1 LSVKKSPT
9 SAAIATVQTEKPS
22 IKEVLTN
29 TPFMLLFSAQF
40 TQNIGSAVSWLALQ
54 FLLFKLTESPGL
66 MGILSIIFW
75 LPYVLFTPF
84 AGVFVDRYDQRK
96 ILLFSNL
103 LSFVASF
110 GYVIIYLFLD
120 RLMKWEITQLVTE
133 TGTTIIMRIANPI
146 NIIWPIFLLVFV
158 NSTAASIFFPTRN
171 AYTRLIVKKKNLLIA
186 NSIGSTVFQV
196 ATIVGYVIA
205 GVLAGRS
212 YLGSF
217 IFDAST
223 YAFSATMII
232 FILMLGQKPPEV
244 IRQKETTFRAQIK
257 GVFDDLKVGYRT
269 IRERPKITYLLT
281 IFASAIFSFSAFSVL
296 FIVILQGEMGL
307 NETWYGI
314 LQSVMGVSGIATSL
328 FFISLGTIK
337 RKIRILNF
345 ALIGATVFLAL
356 FSFIRNVW
364 GLGVIL
370 FAFGVVLATINV
382 TAPTLIQE
390 QVPYEKQG
398 RVFGTQQLFQ
408 GIARLIGMG
417 IVSVVAEYVLPMYIL
432 LVGAVFLAII
442 MVWGLIYSN
451 RKGLTQEDDLLE
463 DKRESIT
470 ALTSLSGMS
479 D

>member
-1 LSVKKSPT
+1 MPNQTVEQT
-9 SAAIATVQTEKPS
+9 ITATPASKPK
-22 IKEVLTN
+22 IGEVLTN

-96 ILLFSNL
+96 LLLFSNL

-110 GYVIIYLFLD
+110 GYIIIYLFLNE
-120 RLMKWEITQLVTE
+120 LMKWEVVTTITE
-133 TGTTIIMRIANPI
+133 TGTTIITRIANPI
-146 NIIWPIFLLVFV
+146 NIIWPIFILVFL

-186 NSIGSTVFQV
+186 NSIGSTVFQI

-223 YAFSATMII
+223 YAFSATMIV
-232 FILMLGQKPPEV
+232 FILLLGQKPPEV
-244 IRQKETTFRAQIK
+244 VRPKEETIRAQIK
-257 GVFDDLKVGYRT
+257 GVFDDLMIGYRT
-269 IRERPKITYLLT
+269 IRDRPKITYLLI
-281 IFASAIFSFSAFSVL
+281 IFASAIFSFSAFNVL

-314 LQSVMGVSGIATSL
+314 LQSIMGVSGIATSL
-328 FFISLGTIK
+328 FFMSLGMIK

-345 ALIGATVFLAL
+345 ALIGATIFLGL
-356 FSFIRNVW
+356 FSFIRNAW
-364 GLGVIL
+364 GIAVLL
-370 FAFGVVLATINV
+370 FAFGVVIATINV

-390 QVPYEKQG
+390 QVSYEKQG

-417 IVSVVAEYVLPMYIL
+417 IVSIIAEYVIPMYVL
-432 LVGAVFLAII
+432 LAGAVLLACI
-442 MVWGLIYSN
+442 MIWALFYS
-451 RKGLTQEDDLLE
+451 RKKGLTKVDDQLE
-463 DKRESIT
+463 DVAGLNKN
-470 ALTSLSGMS
+470 
-479 D
+479 

>member
-1 LSVKKSPT
+1 MPNQTVEQT
-9 SAAIATVQTEKPS
+9 ITATPASKPK
-22 IKEVLTN
+22 IGEVLTN

-96 ILLFSNL
+96 LLLFSNL

-110 GYVIIYLFLD
+110 GYIIIYLFLNE
-120 RLMKWEITQLVTE
+120 LMKWEVVTTITE
-133 TGTTIIMRIANPI
+133 TGTTIITRIANPI
-146 NIIWPIFLLVFV
+146 NIIWPIFILVFL

-186 NSIGSTVFQV
+186 NSIGSTVFQI

-223 YAFSATMII
+223 YAFSATMIV
-232 FILMLGQKPPEV
+232 FILLLGQKPPEV
-244 IRQKETTFRAQIK
+244 VRPKEETIRAQIK
-257 GVFDDLKVGYRT
+257 GVFDDLMIGYRT
-269 IRERPKITYLLT
+269 IRDRPKITYLLI
-281 IFASAIFSFSAFSVL
+281 IFASAIFSFSAFNVL

-314 LQSVMGVSGIATSL
+314 LQSIMGVSGIATSL
-328 FFISLGTIK
+328 FFMSLGMIK

-345 ALIGATVFLAL
+345 ALIGATIFLGL
-356 FSFIRNVW
+356 FSFIRNTW
-364 GLGVIL
+364 GIAVLL
-370 FAFGVVLATINV
+370 FAFGVVIATINV

-417 IVSVVAEYVLPMYIL
+417 IVSIIAEYVIPMYVL
-432 LVGAVFLAII
+432 LAGAVLLACI
-442 MVWGLIYSN
+442 MIWALFYS
-451 RKGLTQEDDLLE
+451 RKKGLTKVDDQLE
-463 DKRESIT
+463 DVARLNKN
-470 ALTSLSGMS
+470 
-479 D
+479 